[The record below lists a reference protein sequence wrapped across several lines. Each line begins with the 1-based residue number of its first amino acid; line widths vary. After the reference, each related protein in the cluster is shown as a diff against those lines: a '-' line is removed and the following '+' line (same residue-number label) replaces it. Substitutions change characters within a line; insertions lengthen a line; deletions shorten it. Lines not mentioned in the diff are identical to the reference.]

1 MPAGAISQLMG
12 FIYNPDFKDHS
23 SPLLKFRIG
32 VSRYDFSQKKTVMD
46 FFTITAFGKSAQ
58 SIHSS
63 ISNGA
68 NYICCFC
75 DVKASKYLSKSGTPV
90 EHVEFI
96 IHDFRTFSVQKSSQ
110 QDQSQSQDFPSS
122 QDQSSPHDFPSPN
135 DFPQGNNLQDI
146 PAYRELQ
153 PSNNI
158 PPGNNPHNLPNA
170 ENNAHAPNTDAKN
183 SLFPNSFSS
192 LPDPF

>member
-12 FIYNPDFKDHS
+12 FIYNPDFKNLGN

-75 DVKASKYLSKSGTPV
+75 DVKVSKYLSKSGTPV

-96 IHDFRTFSVQKSSQ
+96 IHDFRTFSVQKSSNQ
-110 QDQSQSQDFPSS
+110 ELATPQEYSPAQDQPTSQEL
-122 QDQSSPHDFPSPN
+122 SPAMNQPLP
-135 DFPQGNNLQDI
+135 QDI
-146 PAYRELQ
+146 PTE
-153 PSNNI
+153 NNLRDHHPI
-158 PPGNNPHNLPNA
+158 PPPDDQNGGSPR
-170 ENNAHAPNTDAKN
+170 N

-192 LPDPF
+192 QQDPF